1 MSLASLIVSALTISI
16 LHAILPDHW
25 LTFVLVGSAQRWS
38 KSKIIRLVFLAGG
51 GHVLLTTMLG
61 LAIASIA
68 KGFLPYLGYLET
80 YVTSIILIVLGL
92 IYITLGVI
100 YRGDH
105 NHSFKRGL
113 SDRATETSLFLM
125 LTLSP
130 CEAMIPVF
138 FAASTLGWN
147 NLLIMSLVATLGTI
161 SGMVIL
167 TYLGLEGYSRIHF
180 PWLEKNERT
189 VIGVVLFAVGVFTMF
204 FD

>member
-1 MSLASLIVSALTISI
+1 MSLAGLIVSALTISV

-38 KSKIIRLVFLAGG
+38 KRKIIRLVFLAGG

-61 LAIASIA
+61 LVIASIA
-68 KGFLPYLGYLET
+68 KGLLPFLGYFET
-80 YVTSIILIVLGL
+80 YVTSVVLIILGF
-92 IYITLGVI
+92 IYIALGVAH
-100 YRGDH
+100 RGDH
-105 NHSFKRGL
+105 HKSGL
-113 SDRATETSLFLM
+113 SDKATETSLFLM

-138 FAASTLGWN
+138 FAASTLGWDS
-147 NLLIMSLVATLGTI
+147 LLIMSVVATLGTI

-167 TYLGLEGYSRIHF
+167 TYLGLEGYRRIHF

-189 VIGVVLFAVGVFTMF
+189 AIGVILLVLGVFTLF

>member
-1 MSLASLIVSALTISI
+1 MSLVSLIVSALTISV
-16 LHAILPDHW
+16 LHALLPDHW

-38 KSKIIRLVFLAGG
+38 KRKIIRLVFLAGG

-61 LAIASIA
+61 LVIASIA
-68 KGFLPYLGYLET
+68 KGLLPYLGYLET
-80 YVTSIILIVLGL
+80 YVTSVVLIILGL
-92 IYITLGVI
+92 IYIALGI
-100 YRGDH
+100 AHRGDH
-105 NHSFKRGL
+105 YHHKSGL
-113 SDRATETSLFLM
+113 SDKATETSLFLM

-138 FAASTLGWN
+138 FAASTLGWDS
-147 NLLIMSLVATLGTI
+147 LLIMSLVATLGTI

-167 TYLGLEGYSRIHF
+167 TYLGLEGYRRIHF

-189 VIGVVLFAVGVFTMF
+189 AIGVILLALGVFTMF